1 MARKKKD
8 KKRATGI
15 QAKNGYLY
23 ISSDEYKIVEGKR
36 VRKQTW
42 ITTGLKDTEE
52 NVKLAIEQRRKLIEL
67 KNKQAVLVDRNIDM
81 EKYTEMF
88 LEKSERTLADTTYST
103 YLQRSKHIRDHFS
116 GIRVKDITTDM
127 INTFFDGLLTKENPL
142 AERTVRDI
150 RQLLGKIMRK
160 AVDDGIIA
168 YSPVEKATINKDLL
182 RTTAKEKQVD
192 DKFFSYEEAQRFL
205 DGVENNRWYEFFYFV
220 LFFGLRREEAL
231 GLKWGAIDFNRKEMI
246 INHTV
251 TKGTKVNRVNAVK
264 RDSSYRVFPLGDD
277 QIAILEHLK
286 KEEDRNR
293 RLFGREYKEND
304 YIFKNPDGSLY
315 YPDSAS
321 NAFRKALR
329 RMPDLPQHVTL
340 HGLRSSCVSILV
352 HENMDIKSIQN
363 WAGHK
368 DYETT
373 LKHYAKVKDKEQKKE
388 VANSMS
394 RVIRAKTYKQDL

>member
-8 KKRATGI
+8 KRRATGI

-23 ISSDEYKIVEGKR
+23 ISSDEYKIVDGKR
-36 VRKQTW
+36 VRRQTW

-52 NVKLAIEQRRKLIEL
+52 NVKLAIEQRRNLIEL
-67 KNKQAVLVDRNIDM
+67 KKKTPSLVDRNI
-81 EKYTEMF
+81 ETEEYTKLF
-88 LEKSERTLADTTYST
+88 LEKAERTLADTTYAT
-103 YLQRSKHIRDHFS
+103 YLTRSKHICDHFR
-116 GIRVKDITTDM
+116 GIKIRDITAGM
-127 INTFFDGLLTKENPL
+127 INDFYDWLLTKENPL
-142 AERTVRDI
+142 GERTVKDT
-150 RQLLGKIMRK
+150 RQLLRKIMK
-160 AVDDGIIA
+160 NAVEDGIRA
-168 YSPVEKATINKDLL
+168 DNPVEKSTINKDLL
-182 RTTAKEKQVD
+182 RNTAKKKRVE

-205 DGVENNRWYEFFYFV
+205 DGVEDSRWYEFFYFV

-231 GLKWGAIDFNRKEMI
+231 GLKWGAVDFGRKILI

-264 RDSSYRVFPLGDD
+264 RDSSYRIFPLGED
-277 QIAILEHLK
+277 QIEILKHLK
-286 KEEDRNR
+286 QEEERNR
-293 RLFGREYKEND
+293 QIFGSAYQEND

-315 YPDSAS
+315 YPDSPTY
-321 NAFRKALR
+321 AFRKALR
-329 RMPDLPQHVTL
+329 KMPDLPQHVTL
-340 HGLRSSCVSILV
+340 HGLRSSCISILV

-388 VANSMS
+388 VADSMN
-394 RVIRAKTYKQDL
+394 RVIRKKDYNK

>member
-8 KKRATGI
+8 KRRATGI

-23 ISSDEYKIVEGKR
+23 ISTDEYKIVDGKR
-36 VRKQTW
+36 VRRQTW
-42 ITTGLKDTEE
+42 ISTGLRDTEE
-52 NVKLAIEQRRKLIEL
+52 NVR
-67 KNKQAVLVDRNIDM
+67 QAVEMRKVVIAMKKKHPMTTDRNIVM
-81 EKYTEMF
+81 EKYMELF
-88 LEKSERTLADTTYST
+88 LQNSERTLADTTYAT
-103 YLQRSKHIRDHFS
+103 YLTRSKHICDHFT
-116 GIRVKDITTDM
+116 GIRVRDITTDM
-127 INTFFDGLLTKENPL
+127 INDFLDRLLTKENPL
-142 AERTVRDI
+142 SERTVKDI
-150 RQLLGKIMRK
+150 RQLLGKVMKK
-160 AVDDGIIA
+160 AVEDGIMA
-168 YSPVEKATINKDLL
+168 VNPVEKSTINKDLL
-182 RTTAKEKQVD
+182 RNTAKEKQVD

-205 DGVENNRWYEFFYFV
+205 DGVEDSRWYEFFYFV

-231 GLKWGAIDFNRKEMI
+231 GLKWGAIDFNRREMV

-264 RDSSYRVFPLGDD
+264 RESSYRVFPLGDD
-277 QIAILEHLK
+277 QIEILNHLK
-286 KEEDRNR
+286 REEDSNR
-293 RLFGREYKEND
+293 KLFGSAYNEND

-315 YPDSAS
+315 YPDSPTY
-321 NAFRKALR
+321 AFKKALR
-329 RMPDLPQHVTL
+329 RIPDLPQHVTL

-388 VANSMS
+388 VADSMN
-394 RVIRAKTYKQDL
+394 RVIRLKKYK